1 MLSLG
6 LKKKNE
12 AEIASHVDMA
22 FINRHSCRKNNGADK
37 GLPNMKIT
45 RDQGD

>member
-12 AEIASHVDMA
+12 AEIASNIDMA
-22 FINRHSCRKNNGADK
+22 FIKRHYRKNNADK

-45 RDQGD
+45 RDQEN